1 MFNGIAFNGIVFN
14 GIAFGGIALIKLL
27 IEYQDKT

>member
-1 MFNGIAFNGIVFN
+1 MFNGIAFNGIGFN